1 MMKAILKDIS
11 GCYDYDML
19 RSANPFLSI
28 ATIKYWFVQL
38 AEHQSSMQTMAVGI
52 SWMRHQTDMET
63 VSKATKDGA
72 SQQPE
77 QEAIKRELGER
88 YYLFSLSFTILPS
101 VASEHV
107 EIAWT

>member
-1 MMKAILKDIS
+1 
-11 GCYDYDML
+11 
-19 RSANPFLSI
+19 
-28 ATIKYWFVQL
+28 
-38 AEHQSSMQTMAVGI
+38 MQTMAVGI
-52 SWMRHQTDMET
+52 SWMRHQTDMEN

-77 QEAIKRELGER
+77 QEAIKRELGEL

-107 EIAWT
+107 EIAWTGAIFLYHIRGKESHRNEKRSSRILRIPKQSWVRFHS